1 MNNQNNEPSLESI
14 EDYDTLKGSK
24 KRTIWTI
31 IVLSL
36 LVGAVYAT
44 VSQKYSSVDDKIEI
58 QDPIKNVKI
67 K

>member
-1 MNNQNNEPSLESI
+1 MNNPNNEPTLESI

-24 KRTIWTI
+24 KRTVWLV
-31 IVLSL
+31 IVVSL
-36 LVGAVYAT
+36 LVGALYAV
-44 VSQKYSSVDDKIEI
+44 VSQKYSAVDDRIEI